1 MVAKLRIQLWSI
13 MFSLGTS
20 IGGSLGINAHVR
32 LGYAAKAEEQ

>member
-1 MVAKLRIQLWSI
+1 MAVKLRIQLWSI